1 MENLRARMA
10 GRQVLMQQWVLLV
23 WELRAAWGEQV
34 SPA

>member
-1 MENLRARMA
+1 MENLWGRMA

-23 WELRAAWGEQV
+23 WELRAASEERV